1 MLSHQPLWFRSGRI
15 QSLIENSILPQGK
28 NDINMPM
35 VLQEGIIA
43 GQYGPCLVKRRDGF
57 SKWSEFTDSLA
68 FRGQLPGF

>member
-1 MLSHQPLWFRSGRI
+1 
-15 QSLIENSILPQGK
+15 
-28 NDINMPM
+28 MPM